1 MPGGYVAL
9 LDVLGFSALVAADAG
24 EGVERYLN
32 CLKRAKGATAV
43 DYVVFSD
50 SIVLTVGGDGPD
62 SLLEIAGACSRLMSE
77 LLIEHIPIR
86 GAISQGAFVRS
97 TVGESVFVAGRA
109 VIDAY
114 QFEQAQDWV
123 GIMVAPSAR
132 ARVPDLEER
141 CRLANHTTVAAFRAV
156 EPRFAWTAFIQPCR
170 SIPFHAENPFESS
183 GFDGFAVVPTSGL
196 LDPVALRDSIKESI
210 DRLNWLRAIAPT
222 PASQRKYQEATNWLS
237 TTQRLWHDVVFFRE
251 RDGQG

>member
-9 LDVLGFSALVAADAG
+9 LDVLGFSALVTADTAG

-32 CLKRAKGATAV
+32 CLQRAKGATAV
-43 DYVVFSD
+43 DYIVFSD
-50 SIVLTVGGDGPD
+50 SIVLTVNGDGPD
-62 SLLEIAGACSRLMSE
+62 SLLAIAGACSRLMSE

-114 QFEQAQDWV
+114 QFEQIQDWI
-123 GIMVAPSAR
+123 GIMIAPSAR

-141 CRLANHTTVAAFRAV
+141 CRLANQTSVEAFRAV
-156 EPRFAWTAFIQPCR
+156 EPRFAWAAFIQPCH
-170 SIPFHAENPFESS
+170 SIPFHTENQFESS
-183 GFDGFAVVPTSGL
+183 SFDGFAVVPTSGL
-196 LDPVALRDSIKESI
+196 LDPVALRDSVKEAI

-222 PASQRKYQEATNWLS
+222 PASQRKYQEATRWLS
-237 TTQRLWHDVVFFRE
+237 ITQRLWHEVAFFRE
-251 RDGQG
+251 QGR